1 MNTILEPTERR
12 KRRDPE
18 IKVWDRFVRIHHW
31 LLVLAF
37 ATAYLEYK
45 KFPLHPYAGYLI
57 SVLVTARIAWGFA
70 SKGAAR
76 FSAFWYHP
84 REMLNYCRDAL
95 SGKASYYYSHNPMGA
110 AMVYAL
116 LAILFATCL
125 LGLLSYSASQQL
137 GPFGKLIPDEWEEQ
151 LILAHRLGGHLLAI
165 LVIGHLCGVIWATWL
180 HRENYV
186 LAMLTGLRRIPRAVP
201 LPSGAKHPE
210 EPRVMPGIVRD
221 FLKWLNFKRPFLG
234 TVLLMALIVGGVVL
248 PTIHF
253 LVGINKLLP
262 AY

>member
-1 MNTILEPTERR
+1 MSKTLEPVERR

-18 IKVWDRFVRIHHW
+18 IKVWDRFVRLHHW

-57 SVLVTARIAWGFA
+57 SLLITARIIWGFA
-70 SKGAAR
+70 STGAAR

-84 REMLNYCRDAL
+84 REIVRYGRDAL

-116 LAILFATCL
+116 LVVLFATCA

-137 GPFGKLIPDEWEEQ
+137 GPFGKLIPDAWEEQ
-151 LILAHRLGGHLLAI
+151 LIRAHSLGGNLLAV
-165 LVIGHLCGVIWATWL
+165 LVVGHLFGVIWATWL

-201 LPSGAKHPE
+201 LPDGAKHPE
-210 EPRVMPGIVRD
+210 KPRTTQGFVRD
-221 FLKWLNFKRPFLG
+221 LLSWLNFKRPFVG
-234 TVLLMALIVGGVVL
+234 ALLLILIIAGLML
-248 PTIHF
+248 PIIHF

>member
-1 MNTILEPTERR
+1 LTKKLEPVERR

-18 IKVWDRFVRIHHW
+18 VKVWDRFVRVHHW

-37 ATAYLEYK
+37 ATAYLEYR

-57 SVLVTARIAWGFA
+57 CILISARIVWGFV

-76 FSAFWYHP
+76 FSAFSYRP
-84 REMLNYCRDAL
+84 GEMLAYCRDAL

-116 LAILFATCL
+116 LVTLFATCL

-137 GPFGKLIPDEWEEQ
+137 GPFGALIPDAWEDK
-151 LILAHRLGGHLLAI
+151 LIRAHTLGGHLLAI
-165 LVIGHLCGVIWATWL
+165 LVVRHLGGVIWAAWL

-186 LAMLTGLRRIPRAVP
+186 LAMLTGLRRIPRAIP
-201 LPSGAKHPE
+201 LPAGAKHPE
-210 EPRVMPGIVRD
+210 KPRKAPGFIQN
-221 FLKWLNFKRPFLG
+221 LLAWLNFKRPFVG
-234 TVLLMALIVGGVVL
+234 TLLLMLLIVCGLVL
-248 PTIHF
+248 PIIHF

>member
-1 MNTILEPTERR
+1 MTNKLEPIERR

-18 IKVWDRFVRIHHW
+18 IKVWDRFVRVHHW

-57 SVLVTARIAWGFA
+57 SILITARIVWGFV

-76 FSAFWYHP
+76 FSAFSYRP
-84 REMLNYCRDAL
+84 DEMLAYCRDAL
-95 SGKASYYYSHNPMGA
+95 AGKASYYYSHNPMGA
-110 AMVYAL
+110 TMVYAL
-116 LAILFATCL
+116 LATLFVTCL

-137 GPFGKLIPDEWEEQ
+137 GPFGALIPDTWEDK
-151 LILAHRLGGHLLAI
+151 LIGAHTLGGHLLAI
-165 LVIGHLCGVIWATWL
+165 LVACHLGGVIWAAWL

-186 LAMLTGLRRIPRAVP
+186 LAMLTGLRRIPRAIP
-201 LPSGAKHPE
+201 LPPGAKHPE
-210 EPRVMPGIVRD
+210 KPGTAPAFIRTLVV
-221 FLKWLNFKRPFLG
+221 WLNFKRPFVG
-234 TVLLMALIVGGVVL
+234 TLLLMLLIICLLVL
-248 PTIHF
+248 PVIHF
-253 LVGINKLLP
+253 LVGINKMLP